1 VKRRVAAL
9 LLSSILL
16 VGLADAGG
24 PLRVTGTAATNPGLP
39 FVWNTSSP
47 IGYTVDEGPLSVNPS
62 GQIVISNSQG
72 VARVQSMFQNWQS
85 VSTTSITYSYAG
97 PISAPGLPP
106 NGDVKTIQ
114 DFNAV
119 EGACNG
125 GTQSP
130 VIFDAD
136 GSLLRAL
143 GLDPLVIGFSGI
155 CKLDLQAGHIVSALV
170 FLNGQFQDGV
180 NDPSTSNY
188 ELTADQFDE
197 AITHEMGHFSGLG
210 HSQIN
215 LDLFQSGFVGNC
227 PVDELAGLPLMFP
240 VEFCQSRKSA
250 GLPILAPDDVAWI
263 SKLYP
268 NSSFSSN
275 YGTISGFV
283 FFSDG
288 ITHVQGLNVVARR
301 VDDPSTPED
310 ESKRIAVSVVSGF
323 AFTGNPG
330 QAITGNNSAGSPYGS
345 RNPALIGY
353 YEIPVTPG
361 TYTIQTENLD
371 AAFVGGSSVGP
382 LDPPAITYGAYEYWH
397 QYESAFDDPSKK
409 DPLTVQAGQRV
420 SNINFILNQTPPR
433 FDRFEDGEVLLEQ
446 PEAPFVFRASR
457 QLWVAEKPS

>member
-1 VKRRVAAL
+1 VKRRLAAL
-9 LLSSILL
+9 FLSCILF
-16 VGLADAGG
+16 GGFADAGG
-24 PLRVTGTAATNPGLP
+24 PLRVTGVGATNAGQP
-39 FVWNTSSP
+39 FVWDVSKP
-47 IGYTVDEGPLSVNPS
+47 IRYAVDGGPLSVNPS
-62 GQIVISNSQG
+62 GQVVISNSQG
-72 VARVQSMFQNWQS
+72 VTRVQNLFQNWQS

-97 PISAPGLPP
+97 QISGAGIPP

-114 DFNAV
+114 DFNAAV
-119 EGACNG
+119 GLCNS
-125 GTQSP
+125 GTQNP

-143 GLDPLVIGFSGI
+143 GLSQLVIGFSGT
-155 CKLDLQAGHIVSALV
+155 CKLDPQAGHIVSALV
-170 FLNGQFQDGV
+170 FLNGEFQDGI
-180 NDPSTSNY
+180 NDPTTSNY

-197 AITHEMGHFSGLG
+197 AITHEMGHFSGLD

-227 PVDELAGLPLMFP
+227 PLDELAGLPLMFP

-268 NSSFSSN
+268 NATFASS
-275 YGTISGFV
+275 YGSISGFV

-288 ITHVQGLNVVARR
+288 ITHVQGLNVIARR
-301 VDDPSTPED
+301 VDDPSTPQD

-323 AFTGNPG
+323 EFTGNPG
-330 QAITGNNSAGSPYGS
+330 QAITGDNTGGSQYGS

-361 TYTIQTENLD
+361 TYTVQTENLD
-371 AAFVGGSSVGP
+371 SSFIGGSSVGP

-397 QYESAFDDPSKK
+397 QYDSAFDDPSKK
-409 DPLTVQAGQRV
+409 DSLTVQAGQKL
-420 SNINFILNQTPPR
+420 SNVNFILNQTPPR
-433 FDRFEDGEVLLEQ
+433 FDQFEDGEVLLERHA
-446 PEAPFVFRASR
+446 APFVFRASR
-457 QLWVAEKPS
+457 DLQIVEKSS